1 MQKLQINAQ
10 DRMAILSRAGE
21 RFEYENMQ
29 KQVKKKKEEI
39 DEEERSNYFFLNSI

>member
-1 MQKLQINAQ
+1 MHKLQINIQ
-10 DRMAILSRAGE
+10 DRMAVLNRAGE

-39 DEEERSNYFFLNSI
+39 DEEERSNFNL